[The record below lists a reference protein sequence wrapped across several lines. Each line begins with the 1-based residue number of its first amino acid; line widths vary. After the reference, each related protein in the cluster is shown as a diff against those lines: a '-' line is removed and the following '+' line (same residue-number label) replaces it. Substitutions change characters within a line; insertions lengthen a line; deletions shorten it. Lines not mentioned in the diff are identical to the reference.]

1 MGSGSRVTEVR
12 VNNWDEL
19 NSELFRESWNR
30 RIGRFRGPYLYRG
43 MLDCTWDLQTSLMRL
58 GGSYADLERP
68 ALRNFRKY
76 AHTEAA
82 AGQSEWHWLAVAQH
96 YGLPTRLLD
105 WTYSPHVAAHFAT
118 EDVSQFH
125 VDGVVW
131 VVDFIGIHQRLLP
144 RELLQI
150 LKRHYAVA
158 FSGAMLDEY
167 ATDLEK
173 LDEQTAQSG
182 HPCVLFVEPPSLNQ
196 RIVNQAAFLSLMSP
210 AIARLDHLLDEQ
222 CADLYRKIIIPA
234 SVKLEIRDKLDMMNI
249 NERMIYPGLEGI
261 SKWLKR
267 LYSPLNLIAMTY
279 GSGAQPRT
287 AVGVI
292 DDVRDGVLAVQVFFT
307 DGERASRSIQ
317 SKEKSAWWDLDTG
330 DKVAVKWRVGPSPCA
345 EAAVAYARER

>member
-1 MGSGSRVTEVR
+1 MGSGRRVSEVR

-19 NSELFRESWNR
+19 NRELFHESWDK
-30 RIGRFRGPYLYRG
+30 RIGRFRGPYVYRG

-58 GGSYADLERP
+58 GGSYAHLERP

-125 VDGVVW
+125 VDGVVS
-131 VVDFIGIHQRLLP
+131 VVDFIGVHHRLLP
-144 RELLQI
+144 PELLDI
-150 LKRHYAVA
+150 LHKHYAVA
-158 FSGAMLDEY
+158 FSGSMLDEY
-167 ATDLEK
+167 ATDLAE
-173 LDEQTAQSG
+173 LDRRTAESG
-182 HPCVLFVEPPSLNQ
+182 HSCVLFVEPPSLNQ

-210 AIARLDHLLDEQ
+210 ATARLDHLLEQ
-222 CADLYRKIIIPA
+222 QCPDLYRKIIIPA
-234 SVKLEIRDKLDMMNI
+234 SVKLEIRDKLDIMNM

-267 LYSPLNLIAMTY
+267 LYSPLNLIAITY
-279 GSGAQPRT
+279 ASGARPRN

-292 DDVRDGVLAVQVFFT
+292 EDVRDGVLRVEVFFT
-307 DGERASRSIQ
+307 DGERASRSLT
-317 SKEKSAWWDLDTG
+317 STKKSVWRDLDSRET
-330 DKVAVKWRVGPSPCA
+330 VTVKWRVGASPCA
-345 EAAVAYARER
+345 DAAMAYAAGR